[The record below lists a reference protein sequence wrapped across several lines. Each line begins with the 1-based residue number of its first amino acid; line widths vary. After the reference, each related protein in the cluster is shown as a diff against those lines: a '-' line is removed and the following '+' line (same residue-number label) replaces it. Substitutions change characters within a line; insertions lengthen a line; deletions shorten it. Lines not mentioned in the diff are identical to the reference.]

1 MAYVA
6 PSTRTT
12 GTLITAAIWN
22 QDVVANPIALYAGAM
37 ALTGQAAGQ
46 FILASSA
53 SQLQANADADV
64 KLFIEVFG

>member
-22 QDVVANPIALYAGAM
+22 QDVVDNPIALRAGAI
-37 ALTGQAAGQ
+37 AITTQANGR
-46 FILASSA
+46 IVVASSA
-53 SQLQANADADV
+53 TQLSVNKNAFMKNFNEAM
-64 KLFIEVFG
+64 G